1 MKILYRLWIEKNGK
15 PVFGRGVH
23 NLLELVESTGSL
35 HKAAEELKMSYRAA
49 WGRIREYEKRLDM
62 TLVEKGRQ
70 GRTGAK
76 LTPDG
81 KKLME
86 NFAKLESRFDELT
99 NLKDFKEIF
108 HPMKKSK

>member
-1 MKILYRLWIEKNGK
+1 MKISYRLWIEEDGK

-23 NLLELVESTGSL
+23 TLLELVERTGSL

-49 WGRIREYEKRLDM
+49 WGRIREYENRLGL

-86 NFAKLESRFDELT
+86 DFAILESRFDKLI
-99 NLKDFKEIF
+99 NLQEFKDMF
-108 HPMKKSK
+108 HQPQKK